1 MWGSFFFAF
10 TQFVMKTVA
19 ILSQKGGTGKT
30 TLAINLAVEAARR
43 TGSPVSLIDLDPQAS
58 AASWGDSRNQS
69 NPLVTS
75 CQASRLG
82 HHLDQYK
89 KDGVALTVI
98 DTAPHSETAS
108 LAAARAADLVLVPL
122 RPAIFDLR
130 AIAMTIDLIGVAK
143 VPAYAVLNAVP
154 PRGGLANEA
163 AEAVLEYGLPM
174 APVRITQRSALVHS
188 LTHGQA
194 ISEFE
199 PSGKGNAEF
208 LKLFDWLDSILGV
221 ERAQNGKTK

>member
-1 MWGSFFFAF
+1 
-10 TQFVMKTVA
+10 MKTVA

-43 TGSPVSLIDLDPQAS
+43 TQSAVRLIDLDPQAS
-58 AASWGDSRNQS
+58 AASWGDSRDQA
-69 NPLVTS
+69 NPLVMS
-75 CQASRLG
+75 CQASRLAQ
-82 HHLDQYK
+82 HLDQNRK
-89 KDGVALTVI
+89 EAVVLTLI

-108 LAAARAADLVLVPL
+108 LAAARAADLVIVPL

-154 PRGGLANEA
+154 PRGVLADEA
-163 AEAVLEYGLPM
+163 AEAVMAYGLAM

-194 ISEFE
+194 ISEYE

-208 LKLFDWLDSILGV
+208 LKLFDWLDSILGI
-221 ERAQNGKTK
+221 ERAKS

>member
-1 MWGSFFFAF
+1 
-10 TQFVMKTVA
+10 MKTVA

-43 TGSPVSLIDLDPQAS
+43 TGSFVSLIDLDPQAS
-58 AASWGDSRNQS
+58 AASWGDSRGQA
-69 NPLVTS
+69 NPQVIS

-82 HHLDQYK
+82 HHLEQFK
-89 KDGVALTVI
+89 KEGSVLSII

-130 AIAMTIDLIGVAK
+130 AIAMTVDLIGVAK

-163 AEAVLEYGLPM
+163 AEAVLEYGLAM
-174 APVRITQRSALVHS
+174 VPVRITQRSALVHS

-194 ISEFE
+194 ISEYE

-221 ERAQNGKTK
+221 GRDNQGKTKSLG

>member
-1 MWGSFFFAF
+1 
-10 TQFVMKTVA
+10 
-19 ILSQKGGTGKT
+19 
-30 TLAINLAVEAARR
+30 
-43 TGSPVSLIDLDPQAS
+43 
-58 AASWGDSRNQS
+58 
-69 NPLVTS
+69 
-75 CQASRLG
+75 
-82 HHLDQYK
+82 
-89 KDGVALTVI
+89 
-98 DTAPHSETAS
+98 
-108 LAAARAADLVLVPL
+108 
-122 RPAIFDLR
+122 
-130 AIAMTIDLIGVAK
+130 MTIDLIGVAK

>member
-1 MWGSFFFAF
+1 
-10 TQFVMKTVA
+10 MKTVA

-30 TLAINLAVEAARR
+30 TLAINLAVEAAKRL
-43 TGSPVSLIDLDPQAS
+43 GSPVGLLDLDPQAS
-58 AASWGDSRNQS
+58 AASWGDSRNQT

-82 HHLDQYK
+82 HHLDHFNKQ
-89 KDGVALTVI
+89 GIALAFI

-108 LAAARAADLVLVPL
+108 LAAARVADLVLIPL

-130 AIAMTIDLIGVAK
+130 AIAMTIDLVGVAK

-163 AEAVLEYGLPM
+163 AEAVLNYGLAL

-194 ISEFE
+194 ISEYE

-208 LKLFDWLDSILGV
+208 SKLFDWMDSILGV
-221 ERAQNGKTK
+221 QGIKSGKTK

>member
-1 MWGSFFFAF
+1 
-10 TQFVMKTVA
+10 MKTIA

-58 AASWGDSRNQS
+58 AASWGDSRNQVS
-69 NPLVTS
+69 PLVVS

-82 HHLDQYK
+82 HHLDQFK
-89 KDGVALTVI
+89 KESFALSFI

-154 PRGGLANEA
+154 PRGGLADEA
-163 AEAVLEYGLPM
+163 AEAVQEYGLGM

-194 ISEFE
+194 ISEYE
-199 PSGKGNAEF
+199 PSGKGNADF
-208 LKLFDWLDSILGV
+208 SKLFDWLDSILEIKRV
-221 ERAQNGKTK
+221 KNEKTK